1 MGERAF
7 RPASGSSSGRTT
19 RPATCWQDQ
28 SIDDID
34 GEVYLALG
42 EDLAARGEL
51 DDARPELERAVK
63 VLRDFG
69 QPLDL
74 AYALIIQTSLLR
86 TLGERDAAAAAEAAA
101 AALVSDCPDPGILTQ
116 RLAALQRP
124 IPRPRTVGAD
134 LTDRELAVLRLLAG
148 PLSERDIARELYVSH
163 NTIHTHTKSIFHKL
177 DVSSRAKAVAKAR
190 VLGLFGGKTRRSS

>member
-1 MGERAF
+1 MISPSRA
-7 RPASGSSSGRTT
+7 GSAKSAVTLAEDR
-19 RPATCWQDQ
+19 

-51 DDARPELERAVK
+51 DDARPELERGVK

-74 AYALIIQTSLLR
+74 AHALILQAVLLR
-86 TLGERDAAAAAEAAA
+86 ALGEREAAAVAAAEAAA
-101 AALVSDCPDPGILTQ
+101 AEAATLVADCPDPGILTE

-124 IPRPRTVGAD
+124 IPRPRPVGAD

-148 PLSERDIARELYVSH
+148 PLSEREIARELYVSH

-177 DVSSRAKAVAKAR
+177 DVSSRAEAVAKAR